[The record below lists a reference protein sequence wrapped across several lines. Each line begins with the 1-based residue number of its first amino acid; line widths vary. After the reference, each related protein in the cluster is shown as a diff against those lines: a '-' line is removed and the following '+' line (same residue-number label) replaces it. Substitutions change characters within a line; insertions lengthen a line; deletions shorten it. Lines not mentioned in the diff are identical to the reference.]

1 MFYSKQRLQVLLSY
15 ASEDKTDRK
24 AEENFYTL
32 TCSGHTETMQ
42 KIFRQKGLSLFRH
55 KPIRLI
61 LIKDRSLMRF

>member
-32 TCSGHTETMQ
+32 TCSGHTET
-42 KIFRQKGLSLFRH
+42 KREKGLSLFRH

-61 LIKDRSLMRF
+61 LIKDRSLMLF